1 MKNRMKPLALTMSLL
16 TFATAALAHGAGEGM
31 RGRDM
36 EMDMGHGHGHGHG
49 EGAATPSHAAYPESY
64 FSHPELQEVLYA
76 HIAVM
81 VVAWVFVLP
90 VAVMFSIARSRH
102 TLVVQLIF
110 AAVNGAG
117 LVLGTVY
124 NDGTPDLYPGNA
136 HHGLGWALTAALC
149 AQVAVGV
156 LGRLAGVSTRGK
168 SGGGG
173 DVHGLA
179 TPVSAAA
186 MAAHHRQQQQQ
197 QPAPFIKGAEM
208 HSPYR
213 FSDNS
218 GNGGEPLRSP
228 TFSSSSSSSTLRHHR
243 HDDDAALKEGLL
255 LRRGKDDGYSYDDDQ
270 DGDDEA
276 AALGSSSAAGRIY
289 RTAAAAMS
297 SGAWTWRVVYDAVDR
312 VILPLGFVALST
324 GVAAHGRLFEGPEI
338 LSGLAH
344 WIKGGVFFW
353 LGLVTLGR
361 WAGAFADLGWAWNLR
376 PEGGGGRGKQ
386 QRRSW
391 WCPSAEFVESGLIFF
406 YGSTN
411 IFLEHLGGDGS
422 SSSSSKWSA
431 QDLEHVAITVL
442 FIGGGLCGML
452 VESAAVRDLLNTSV
466 VETAAA
472 AGGDDDDNH
481 PKQPTPTHS
490 SVSLNPIPALVILLL
505 GVMMSSHT
513 QGSAVAGMVH
523 KQWGTLLTGA
533 ALARALT
540 YVLLYLRPPP
550 SVLPSRPPTELLAA
564 FGLSAGGIVFMASSG
579 DTVAAMVN
587 QELDAM
593 FIYTVTMGLVALL
606 MAWVVAVMALK
617 GWAVRRERGR
627 PAAGWCGV

>member
-1 MKNRMKPLALTMSLL
+1 MKDRIKPLALAASLL
-16 TFATAALAHGAGEGM
+16 TLVSTALAHGGGDGM

-36 EMDMGHGHGHGHG
+36 EMDMGQGHGHG
-49 EGAATPSHAAYPESY
+49 EAAARPGHVTYPESY
-64 FSHPELQEVLYA
+64 FSHPELQGVLYA

-102 TLVVQLIF
+102 TLAAQLLF
-110 AAVNGAG
+110 SAVNGAG

-136 HHGLGWALTAALC
+136 HHGLGWAVTAASC
-149 AQVAVGV
+149 AQIAVGV
-156 LGRLAGVSTRGK
+156 LGRLAGALGSSK
-168 SGGGG
+168 SRRGG
-173 DVHGLA
+173 DAHGPA

-197 QPAPFIKGAEM
+197 PAPFVKGAQT

-213 FSDNS
+213 FSDDS
-218 GNGGEPLRSP
+218 GEGTEPLRSP
-228 TFSSSSSSSTLRHHR
+228 TFSSSSTLRHR
-243 HDDDAALKEGLL
+243 HDEDAALKEGLL
-255 LRRGKDDGYSYDDDQ
+255 LRRGKDDYSYDDDE
-270 DGDDEA
+270 DGDESDPSLA
-276 AALGSSSAAGRIY
+276 TRLDAALGRSAAAGQIY
-289 RTAAAAMS
+289 RTAKRTAAAVS
-297 SGAWTWRVVYDAVDR
+297 SGAWRVLALCYDAVDR
-312 VILPLGFVALST
+312 AMLPLGFVALCT
-324 GVAAHGRLFEGPEI
+324 GVATHGRLFEGGEI

-361 WAGAFADLGWAWNLR
+361 WAGAFGDLGWAWNVR
-376 PEGGGGRGKQ
+376 PRGSRGSRGDR
-386 QRRSW
+386 QRWR
-391 WCPSAEFVESGLIFF
+391 PSAEFVESALIFF

-411 IFLEHLGGDGS
+411 IFLEHLGS
-422 SSSSSKWSA
+422 SNSAAWSA

-452 VESAAVRDLLNTSV
+452 VESAAVRDLLNASV
-466 VETAAA
+466 VEAA
-472 AGGDDDDNH
+472 AGGGDDED
-481 PKQPTPTHS
+481 PKRPAHDG
-490 SVSLNPIPALVILLL
+490 VSLNPIPALVILLL

-540 YVLLYLRPPP
+540 YVLVYLRPPR

-564 FGLSAGGIVFMASSG
+564 FGLSAGGIIFMASSG
-579 DTVAAMVN
+579 DTVTAMVN

-593 FIYTVTMGLVALL
+593 FMYTVTMGLVALL
-606 MAWVVAVMALK
+606 MAWVVAVMAIK
-617 GWAVRRERGR
+617 GWAVRRELGR
-627 PAAGWCGV
+627 PARSYGGV